1 MTTLSTTGHPTWLVN
16 APTINLDALTDRQRA
31 GTSCAGTASPRC
43 PIGGL
48 GACECC
54 AGMQGVPTV
63 GVSLTSYPTC
73 GISVG
78 AHQLHAA
85 YSTGSAFL
93 GDARRAVTV
102 CLHRWRLEGAADAA
116 ALVVSELLGN
126 AVRHGCQYPTD
137 TATLLLTAVP
147 GRWLLIEVHDP
158 SPATPA
164 LITAGPESECG
175 RGLALVDALS
185 SGWGWT
191 NASDGGKYVWS
202 TLDAGAAA

>member
-1 MTTLSTTGHPTWLVN
+1 MSTFLFRCAAEQHRRTGRHLQVACVAQPALLGNVRRTAVAFLTCWH
-16 APTINLDALTDRQRA
+16 LDALIDT
-31 GTSCAGTASPRC
+31 TEL
-43 PIGGL
+43 I
-48 GACECC
+48 
-54 AGMQGVPTV
+54 
-63 GVSLTSYPTC
+63 
-73 GISVG
+73 
-78 AHQLHAA
+78 
-85 YSTGSAFL
+85 
-93 GDARRAVTV
+93 
-102 CLHRWRLEGAADAA
+102 
-116 ALVVSELLGN
+116 VSELLGN

-175 RGLALVDALS
+175 RGLALVDAVS

-191 NASDGGKYVWS
+191 SAPDGGKYVWS